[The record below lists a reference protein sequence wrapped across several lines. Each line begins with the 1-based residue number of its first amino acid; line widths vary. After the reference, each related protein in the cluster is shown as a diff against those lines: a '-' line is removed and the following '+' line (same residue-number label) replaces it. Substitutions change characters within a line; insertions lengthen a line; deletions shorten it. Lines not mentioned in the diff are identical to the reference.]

1 MHGGCSVLY
10 KFLKTTILQLKKVT
24 ATVCWGS
31 GISAENSQL
40 FLSYEQVAWE
50 HDLNLW

>member
-10 KFLKTTILQLKKVT
+10 KLLKTTILQLKKVT

-31 GISAENSQL
+31 GISAENSVVNQL
-40 FLSYEQVAWE
+40 ALPFL
-50 HDLNLW
+50 